1 MNEIVVF
8 SSKKKDHQNINAS
21 TFRGS
26 QYRGVSKNKN
36 KWQVTL
42 FISYGILQMMIMG
55 YFKKIYVGALED
67 EKEAALLYDK
77 IALLIHGIK
86 VYQIL

>member
-1 MNEIVVF
+1 
-8 SSKKKDHQNINAS
+8 
-21 TFRGS
+21 
-26 QYRGVSKNKN
+26 
-36 KWQVTL
+36 
-42 FISYGILQMMIMG
+42 MMIMG

-86 VYQIL
+86 AKTNFNYNKREIKTILTEFDV